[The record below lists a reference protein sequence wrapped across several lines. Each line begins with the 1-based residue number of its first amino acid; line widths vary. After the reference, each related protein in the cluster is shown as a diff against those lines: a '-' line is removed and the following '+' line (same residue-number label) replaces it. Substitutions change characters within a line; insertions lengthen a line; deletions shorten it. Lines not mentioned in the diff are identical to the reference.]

1 MEPSTTAGETLSN
14 NDVITSLW
22 SPTAVEKCRIGLAD
36 VIVFEGGRPVRYY
49 VTGSTGEVKLK
60 RNFDIPSISK
70 RWVAIAEQ
78 LECSYV
84 AVIRQ
89 EGGILKYLTLDA
101 WLSFVEDM
109 KPDPAIQSIHTF
121 LSSSQNLIYRNTY
134 TMNLANGRW
143 KTKTQTYSIPNSD
156 SLHVSF
162 DSSLALNDS
171 RAAPINKVVDLAT
184 TTVARYVERM
194 LKVTFLE
201 FSVDYVIDKKSQ
213 IWMLWS
219 TKANFTRETAHSN
232 DGPHSPQSTHHFDDM
247 DATAKTIPNDDEL
260 AAGLSQQFY
269 EMTLNMPR
277 TATASKQLNTLVSTT
292 QFTSGRPDSP
302 SAQVAS
308 SSGKFP
314 QPFTC
319 KGDYCNLDISTMGK
333 LTIDTQHAA
342 QHVASKLFTEEEIT
356 RLRKDPKFNKMM
368 EFNSS
373 GVGLAEISMR
383 SISLAR
389 KEQRGQASGAMKSAD
404 QHEGRIHAWRDTTQD
419 GTKLADGMNTSSP
432 TKDSAQ
438 GGSFLDRMAAPK
450 KYNVRPCH
458 NGLPCLSLALCL
470 CRLSHT
476 SSVLMAV
483 YVCIG
488 LSGR

>member
-1 MEPSTTAGETLSN
+1 MEPSASAGEALSN

-60 RNFDIPSISK
+60 RNFDVPSISK
-70 RWVAIAEQ
+70 RWVTIAEQ

-134 TMNLANGRW
+134 TMTLSNGRW

-162 DSSLALNDS
+162 DSSLTLNDS

-194 LKVTFLE
+194 LKVTLLE

-219 TKANFTRETAHSN
+219 TKANFTRETPHSN
-232 DGPHSPQSTHHFDDM
+232 DAPHSPQSTHQFDDM
-247 DATAKTIPNDDEL
+247 DATAKTIANDDEL

-292 QFTSGRPDSP
+292 QFTSGHNRPDSP

-333 LTIDTQHAA
+333 LTMDTQHAA

-389 KEQRGQASGAMKSAD
+389 KEQRGAASGAMKNPD

-419 GTKLADGMNTSSP
+419 GHKLVDGTTASP
-432 TKDSAQ
+432 SKDGGAQ

-450 KYNVRPCH
+450 KYNVR
-458 NGLPCLSLALCL
+458 LCL
-470 CRLSHT
+470 CPCVCLTSIVILCLS
-476 SSVLMAV
+476 VDAV
-483 YVCIG
+483 E
-488 LSGR
+488 